1 MRSVAAIG
9 GRRPRVLASLGHRVS
24 SVDLS
29 PVGVRKARETAR
41 RHSVEIDAQ
50 VGDLEHFD
58 LGLRRWDLVVSIYY
72 HLPSSVRRDVHRRV
86 IDCLRPGVRFLLEA
100 YDVANIGR
108 GVGGPQSND
117 MTIESAELENQFRG
131 WTISVSRTIER
142 DITEST
148 YHNGLSS
155 TKQFLA
161 AKSS

>member
-9 GRRPRVLASLGHRVS
+9 GRRPRVLASLGHR
-24 SVDLS
+24 
-29 PVGVRKARETAR
+29 
-41 RHSVEIDAQ
+41 
-50 VGDLEHFD
+50 DLEHFD

-142 DITEST
+142 DIIEST